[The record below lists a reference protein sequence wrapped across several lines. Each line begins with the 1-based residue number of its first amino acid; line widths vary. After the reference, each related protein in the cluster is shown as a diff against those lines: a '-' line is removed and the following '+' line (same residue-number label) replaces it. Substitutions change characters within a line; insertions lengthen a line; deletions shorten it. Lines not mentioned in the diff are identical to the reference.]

1 MVSSRSIKLKFLS
14 FFNYPSIGH
23 FVLFGNW
30 KWYNYVSLKHLIQI
44 YFDRSIFITEL
55 LAQKK
60 KENFSFIE
68 DWFHPTKIDYPTCNL
83 LYFVYPIFQ
92 TTSLISLSLS
102 LISFQFALKNH
113 YPFNQ
118 FCPRKIPHTSLEKRI
133 NQIPIVP
140 PQWKKKKKKR
150 IPRQRKEKGKK

>member
-1 MVSSRSIKLKFLS
+1 MNQIQNCLDPNLLTGIDHPLFAFRYLDRKKKNKIFLPHKMVSSRSIKLKLLS
-14 FFNYPSIGH
+14 FFNYPSIGR
-23 FVLFGNW
+23 FVLFRNW

-102 LISFQFALKNH
+102 YFF
-113 YPFNQ
+113 
-118 FCPRKIPHTSLEKRI
+118 
-133 NQIPIVP
+133 PIRP
-140 PQWKKKKKKR
+140 
-150 IPRQRKEKGKK
+150 